1 MGSSEVAGEVRAELF
16 SLADESYREFNAGL
30 IPTLE
35 PERIIGV
42 RMPAL
47 RRLAKQLLS
56 DGRAADYLAA
66 RPYFYLEENHLHGLI
81 VNEESD
87 YQTAVGELEVF
98 LPDVDNWA
106 TCDLLK
112 PIAFAG
118 RPAGLEE
125 QAFKWMRSDHTYTVR
140 FGVSVLRNFF
150 LGEGFR
156 TEQLDAVAEVPAG
169 DYYVEMAVAWYVA
182 TALADRWEQTVSYL
196 EDRRLPRATH
206 LRAIRKGCESR
217 LLSPEQKAYL
227 RTLR

>member
-1 MGSSEVAGEVRAELF
+1 MSSEAEVKVRAELF
-16 SLADESYREFNAGL
+16 SLADESYREFNTGL

-35 PERIIGV
+35 PDRIIGV

-47 RRLAKQLLS
+47 RRLAKQLLRE
-56 DGRAADYLAA
+56 GGAADFLAS
-66 RPYFYLEENHLHGLI
+66 RPHYYLEENHLHGLI
-81 VNEESD
+81 VNGASD
-87 YQTAVGELEVF
+87 YQIAVDELAVF

-112 PIAFAG
+112 PVSFAG
-118 RPAGLEE
+118 RPTGLEE
-125 QAFKWMRSDHTYTVR
+125 QAFEWMRSDHAYTVR

-156 TEQLDAVAEVPAG
+156 TEQLDAAAEVPAG

-182 TALADRWEQTVSYL
+182 TALADHWDQAVTYL

-217 LLSPEQKAYL
+217 LISPEQKAYL